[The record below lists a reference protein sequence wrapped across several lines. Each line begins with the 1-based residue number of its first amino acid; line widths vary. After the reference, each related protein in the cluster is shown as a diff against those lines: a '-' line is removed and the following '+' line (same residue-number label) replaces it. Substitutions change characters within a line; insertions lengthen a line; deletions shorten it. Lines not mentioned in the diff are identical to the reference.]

1 MGLSEQTLFEG
12 IQKECTPNG
21 VPLFAGR
28 LLQRAYQRFANS
40 LALIAPSQRLTY
52 KDLYFRSLLMSRKL
66 LALGIQKHDRVMLL
80 YENSPAFYVAY
91 FGAWQIGAVCVP
103 VNTFLHERELAYIVD
118 DAKPSIIIVSEA
130 LKPLVDAVLR
140 ARSVEQAPYSPLTLS
155 SVEAQ
160 NPQNEKKPAKPIVLS
175 EEAFDWH
182 MPMPENPEA
191 ACSDVSLQDLAPDEL
206 CVLLYTSGTTGTPK
220 GVMLSSRNVMAN
232 VTQCFARFTIAG
244 LAQDER
250 FFCVLPLFHVFA
262 QNACLWLPTLIGAC
276 VILIQKIDRKL
287 ILEGLQERPT
297 IFFGVPPLYGLLCL
311 MKTAPLNSIK
321 IFVSG
326 ADMLPDKIRA
336 AFSVIYGRKICTGYG
351 LSEASPVVAFNLS
364 NNNAATYVVGETLQ
378 GIACQIRDEHGAA
391 LPANAIGALWIKGD
405 NIMMGYYNAPDA
417 TAHVLQHGWLNTGDL
432 GSLDLHGNLAIRGR
446 TKDII
451 IHKGFNIYPAE
462 IENVLMMHPA
472 VFKAAVIGLE
482 EEMAGQ
488 VPVAF
493 VAVRNREPNMEQL
506 LRKHCAHNL
515 ATYKVP
521 RKIVCLDDLPMNATG
536 KIDKKQ
542 LLTMNE

>member
-1 MGLSEQTLFEG
+1 MGLSEQTLFEN
-12 IQKECTPNG
+12 IQKACMPNRA
-21 VPLFAGR
+21 PLFAGR
-28 LLQRAYQRFANS
+28 LLQRAYHNFASS
-40 LALIAPSQRLTY
+40 LALIAPSQRITY
-52 KDLYFRSLLMSRKL
+52 KDLYFRALLMSRKL
-66 LALGIQKHDRVMLL
+66 AAQGVQKHDRVMIL
-80 YENSPAFYVAY
+80 YENSPAFYIAY
-91 FGAWQIGAVCVP
+91 FGAWQLGAVCVP

-118 DAKPSIIIVSEA
+118 DAKPSVVIVSRT
-130 LKPLVDAVLR
+130 LKPLVDSVLS
-140 ARSVEQAPYSPLTLS
+140 ARSSIPSEAPFDELTMNDKLD
-155 SVEAQ
+155 Q
-160 NPQNEKKPAKPIVLS
+160 EKKKHATPIILS

-182 MPMPENPEA
+182 TPTPENPEA
-191 ACSDVSLQDLAPDEL
+191 ACNDVTLQELEPDEL

-220 GVMLSSRNVMAN
+220 GVMLSSRNVMTN
-232 VTQCFARFTIAG
+232 VMQCFARFTIAG

-262 QNACLWLPTLIGAC
+262 QNVCLWLPALIGAC
-276 VILIQKIDRKL
+276 VILVQKIDRKL

-311 MKTAPLNSIK
+311 MKTAPLTSVK

-336 AFSVIYGRKICTGYG
+336 AFAIIYGRKICTGYG

-378 GIACQIRDEHGAA
+378 GITCQIRDENGSVLAV
-391 LPANAIGALWIKGD
+391 NTVGTLWIKGN
-405 NIMMGYYNAPDA
+405 NIMMGYYNSSEA
-417 TAHVLQHGWLNTGDL
+417 TAVILQDGWLNTGDL
-432 GSLDLHGNLAIRGR
+432 GSVDLHGNLAIRGR
-446 TKDII
+446 IKDII

-462 IENVLMMHPA
+462 IENVLMMHPM
-472 VFKAAVIGLE
+472 VFKAAVIGQE

-488 VPVAF
+488 VPIAF
-493 VAVRNREPNMEQL
+493 VAVRNREPNMDQL
-506 LRKHCAHNL
+506 LRKHCTNNL

-542 LLTMNE
+542 LFTMNE